1 MVRGFGFAFMG
12 IIDLVRIQRNAQ
24 VHLFV
29 IIVLIAVSLAWRI
42 SAMEWVGLILTMTLV
57 LSLEAMNTAVEAVV
71 DLASPEYH
79 VLAKRAKDVAAGAVL
94 IGAIGA
100 VFIALIIFGPR
111 LLALV
116 TALVS

>member
-12 IIDLVRIQRNAQ
+12 IIDLIRIQRNAQ
-24 VHLFV
+24 VHLFI
-29 IIVLIAVSLAWRI
+29 IIVLIAVSLVWRI
-42 SAMEWVGLILTMTLV
+42 SAIEWVCLILTMTLV
-57 LSLEAMNTAVEAVV
+57 LSLEAMNTAIEAVV

-79 VLAKRAKDVAAGAVL
+79 LLAKRAKDVAAGAVL

-111 LLALV
+111 LLVLL